1 MNPDSNG
8 LVAGEVRVKDGESR
22 GGEALQPWF
31 AAYDVV

>member
-22 GGEALQPWF
+22 GEALQPWF